1 MSDRKVIWI
10 GTSHSRCNAWV
21 DVGANEMI
29 GGKHTTQMIH
39 SARMWSMRHLYRLPP
54 YCFPSS
60 SPSRASALSSQPA
73 PPPSTAKQEVS
84 ASYGAWFRWCGS
96 TTTEDVLGHL
106 KACGWALRICSSGGA
121 PEMPYRSWRRW
132 GSARAAGSL
141 VAGQRVPEV
150 GVSAASGWTAG
161 TPSHEGACGEAYDV
175 RRLDADEPPLGTE
188 PEPQRD
194 PATTPCQQRPGV
206 DARREHCPRLHKR
219 VVLPDEEPHMPCI
232 SDEPCRPN
240 ASHGFY
246 DKFRIGICSAPVAL
260 GVSVLDA
267 PVLSVQQLFILTKRD
282 LVTIHL
288 GPFIFLGLFRF
299 SVPQRSHVSSC
310 DHHSRCAFLRG
321 HRASPSVRFVNR
333 VARNARSSLRE
344 PVLTVHFV
352 WNVNWTQLA
361 VL

>member
-1 MSDRKVIWI
+1 MDDSYDTIVVSTRRARPGARQRCRLATPMSDRKVIWI

-161 TPSHEGACGEAYDV
+161 TPSRTCMQRQRPADSDEGACGEAYDV

-188 PEPQRD
+188 PEPQRECECWLLELD
-194 PATTPCQQRPGV
+194 CPCRNTCPQPCDDAVPATSRGRRP
-206 DARREHCPRLHKR
+206 PRT
-219 VVLPDEEPHMPCI
+219 LPPPAQTC
-232 SDEPCRPN
+232 
-240 ASHGFY
+240 
-246 DKFRIGICSAPVAL
+246 
-260 GVSVLDA
+260 
-267 PVLSVQQLFILTKRD
+267 
-282 LVTIHL
+282 
-288 GPFIFLGLFRF
+288 GL
-299 SVPQRSHVSSC
+299 
-310 DHHSRCAFLRG
+310 A
-321 HRASPSVRFVNR
+321 
-333 VARNARSSLRE
+333 
-344 PVLTVHFV
+344 
-352 WNVNWTQLA
+352 
-361 VL
+361 